1 MLAFAAVGLS
11 IMMADV
17 IQLGDCCEAS
27 DWHKRQTPTFIKEA
41 THFCFMFEP
50 RRGFCYNGV

>member
-1 MLAFAAVGLS
+1 MLASAAVGLS

-17 IQLGDCCEAS
+17 IQLGDCSEAS

-41 THFCFMFEP
+41 TFLFYV
-50 RRGFCYNGV
+50 RTAKRVLL

>member
-1 MLAFAAVGLS
+1 MLACAAAGLS

-17 IQLGDCCEAS
+17 IQPGDCCEAS

-41 THFCFMFEP
+41 TFCFMFEP
-50 RRGFCYNGV
+50 RRGFCL